1 MLDESEIV
9 RRAREEARI
18 IKNDARVEANELR
31 IKAGQ
36 DAYKVLSAVEG
47 ELSQSLNT
55 IRRRARRTGRGE
67 RIGGRCLRGR
77 KVSRGQRDSARRQ
90 AETACRPGFFAD

>member
-1 MLDESEIV
+1 MLNEVRDNTLYFDGCSTVELARQYGTPLYVFSESEIV

-31 IKAGQ
+31 IKASQ

-55 IRRRARRTGRGE
+55 IRRRR
-67 RIGGRCLRGR
+67 
-77 KVSRGQRDSARRQ
+77 
-90 AETACRPGFFAD
+90 AELGAESE